1 MPAWDDLN
9 QFVDTDDFAVA
20 ATLRPVSGAARTV
33 RGIYDAPYMN
43 AQLGEY
49 EVDSSKPRFTC
60 KFVDVVGIKRNDEIT
75 IPGAGTFDILTLP
88 QGDGTGMAVLE
99 LATR

>member
-1 MPAWDDLN
+1 MPAWDDLD
-9 QFVDTDDFAVA
+9 QFLSTDDFAVA
-20 ATLRPVSGAARTV
+20 ATLRPANGGARTV
-33 RGIYDAPYMN
+33 RGIFDAPYLN

-60 KFVDVVGIKRNDEIT
+60 KESDVAGAKRGDEIT
-75 IPGAGTFDILTLP
+75 IPGAGTFDILTSP
-88 QGDGTGMAVLE
+88 HGDGTGMATLE